1 MSKITQ
7 ALEKAARERLM
18 RERQGGE
25 DAVVTAPTAA
35 VPTIVVPSTVPV
47 PVQEV
52 DAKVDQHLVPFFDRQ
67 NPICEQYRMLRTN
80 LQSLRLSQ
88 GFKTLLVTSSMHN
101 EGKTVSAINLALTLA
116 QQPNCNVLLIDA
128 DLRKGSV
135 KRWLGLA
142 QRPGLSE
149 VLSEDVKPSDAFV
162 KLHSS
167 SLTIL
172 PSGKVMTE
180 PSEWLDSLTMRE
192 YLQQFKKQFDYVI
205 VDTPPVLLVA
215 DACVLSRYVDG
226 VLLVVRS
233 GRTQRR
239 QLTDAQARLA
249 QVKARIIGSV
259 LTHVEYF
266 PFGYNRYYREYQS
279 QAAKEPRANG
289 KTVSS

>member
-25 DAVVTAPTAA
+25 EALVTAPTAA
-35 VPTIVVPSTVPV
+35 APTIVVPSTVPV

-52 DAKVDQHLVPFFDRQ
+52 EAQVDQHLVPFFDRQ

-88 GFKTLLVTSSMHN
+88 GFKTLLVTSAMHN
-101 EGKTVSAINLALTLA
+101 EGKTVTALNLALTLA
-116 QQPNCNVLLIDA
+116 QQPKCNVLLIDA

-149 VLSEDVKPSDAFV
+149 VLSEGIRPSAGFV

-172 PSGKVMTE
+172 PSGKVIGE
-180 PSEWLDSLTMRE
+180 PSEWLDSLAMRE
-192 YLQQFKKQFDYVI
+192 QLQQFKKQFDYVI

-239 QLTDAQARLA
+239 QLSDAQARLA
-249 QVKARIIGSV
+249 QVKARVIGSI
-259 LTHVEYF
+259 LTHVEYW
-266 PFGYNRYYREYQS
+266 PFGYNRYYREYH
-279 QAAKEPRANG
+279 AAKESTSNG
-289 KTVSS
+289 KTVSA